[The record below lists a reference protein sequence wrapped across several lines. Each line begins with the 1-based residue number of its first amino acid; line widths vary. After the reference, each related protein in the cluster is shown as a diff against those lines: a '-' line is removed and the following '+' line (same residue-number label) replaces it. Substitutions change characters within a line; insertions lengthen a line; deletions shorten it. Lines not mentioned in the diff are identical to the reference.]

1 MAKNNELTDTLIDIG
16 LVSLGIVGSVATGQL
31 LKPAT
36 GYDFTPLLQM
46 AGGGTAAYF
55 APNKRV
61 KMFATGVAAG
71 GGVRFVAKTFPK
83 VGQLAGWK
91 RPQRGLACPD
101 CGGTCKGKGLGCPQC
116 NGKCG
121 AMKGLGQVNEWQTV
135 YKENVSRE
143 DMLTLPNADAE
154 LLNLIPNENTFGG
167 FLINKW
173 GALPQENQFMKQWDV
188 IYNFFPKLFSWLLN
202 GSPRNRFNAKIYKR
216 IDIKPSKRLA
226 FGRLTDLP
234 FACADVQLTYDES
247 ISNNSGVASGVY
259 ASPITMSE
267 PDFVNQG
274 EIVCS
279 YGDQCPTTNLTTGM
293 VQVQA
298 FPRNEGSNNVIDFVL
313 NGMVDFDKYVYY
325 LEASDGSRIYMQR
338 PYQVQGRN
346 VNASLK
352 VKRNITNLRYRLFL
366 FSKEYKSGRRCIYV
380 TPVGSVDLSFPVTDT
395 SNQPSTSP
403 NPLTP
408 TSPQPPTQTIVG
420 SSASLSLT
428 GQDAVM
434 VNETVNLR
442 GVYGEGIAKE
452 SLLPVA
458 YYEWDLGDGTPRF
471 TTPDPNVDVIYD
483 GEGSYTVTLCAYFK
497 GDPNPLCTQHQ
508 VNVIGTPTVTP
519 PPPDNKPIVVD
530 VEVPLRIEGNQTTKT
545 GVPETFCVVNDNYD
559 TLGLGLAETGIE
571 WTWNDGQTDVTLN
584 NDFRRLC
591 TTRIFDQPGTYTVRA
606 CFTTEIGLYAP
617 SGKVCLDHTIVVNTP
632 DVPTPPV
639 IVPEMF
645 DFEGNIT
652 PTGGA
657 TKLVCKKT
665 LPVTDVTVEEIMDF
679 YTPTVYQELPNGN
692 CLAG

>member
-1 MAKNNELTDTLIDIG
+1 MAKNNELTETLVDIG
-16 LVSLGIVGSVATGQL
+16 LVSLGIIGSVATGQL

-101 CGGTCKGKGLGCPQC
+101 CGGTCGGKGLGCPQC

-121 AMKGLGQVNEWQTV
+121 GMKGLGQIIEWQTV
-135 YKENVSRE
+135 YKENVTRE
-143 DMLTLPNADAE
+143 DMLTLPNADE
-154 LLNLIPNENTFGG
+154 VLLSLVPNVTTNGG
-167 FLINKW
+167 FMFNKFPQ
-173 GALPQENQFMKQWDV
+173 LLQENPQMKQWDV
-188 IYNFFPKLFSWLLN
+188 IFNFFPFFFKRLLN
-202 GSPRNRFNAKIYKR
+202 GLPRDRFNAALYSQIDLIQIPKYFGNSDAPFLCAQQQLSYKDGGQPAIQPIVSVNVISDPEFTDQR
-216 IDIKPSKRLA
+216 NICGYGNDSCPSTLISR
-226 FGRLTDLP
+226 
-234 FACADVQLTYDES
+234 DVQVTVKGTRVDSSGFVNIDFS
-247 ISNNSGVASGVY
+247 ISGNINHDRY
-259 ASPITMSE
+259 
-267 PDFVNQG
+267 
-274 EIVCS
+274 S
-279 YGDQCPTTNLTTGM
+279 Y
-293 VQVQA
+293 
-298 FPRNEGSNNVIDFVL
+298 F
-313 NGMVDFDKYVYY
+313 
-325 LEASDGSRIYMQR
+325 LEASDGGYLYFQR
-338 PYQVQGRN
+338 TQYGSGL
-346 VNASLK
+346 NASLR
-352 VKRNITNLRYRLFL
+352 VKKGITNLRYRLWTFDKQQ
-366 FSKEYKSGRRCIYV
+366 SNYEKGRRCTFV
-380 TPVGSVDLSFPVTDT
+380 TPVGSVDLSFPVSDP
-395 SNQPSTSP
+395 SNQPATTP

-471 TTPDPNVDVIYD
+471 TTNDPNVDVIYD
-483 GEGSYTVTLCAYFK
+483 RAGSYTVTLCAYFN

-508 VNVIGTPTVTP
+508 VSVIGTTTVMP
-519 PPPDNKPIVVD
+519 PPPDNKPIWVEP
-530 VEVPLRIEGNQTTKT
+530 EVPLRIEGNQITKT
-545 GVPETFCVVNDNYD
+545 GVAETFCVVNDNYD
-559 TLGLGLAETGIE
+559 TLGLGLAESGIE
-571 WTWNDGQTDVTLN
+571 WTWSDGVTDITLN

-591 TTRIFDQPGTYTVRA
+591 TTRIFDEPGTYTVRA

-617 SGKVCLDHTIVVNTP
+617 SGKVCLDHMIVVNP
-632 DVPTPPV
+632 LDVPTPPV
-639 IVPEMF
+639 IVPDMF

-657 TKLVCKKT
+657 TKLVCNKPT
-665 LPVTDVTVEEIMDF
+665 PVTDITVEDILDF
-679 YTPTVYQELPNGN
+679 YQPTVYQELPNGN